1 MDLRVEVFLAGR
13 TAVDSGIAVS
23 VREIAAFAIV
33 GFVIS
38 KGTLLISA
46 SMALDIRITT
56 NTTTPFTPHTRITTI
71 VAIQA
76 STNPESTE
84 DRTLAT

>member
-1 MDLRVEVFLAGR
+1 VDLRVEVFLAGR

-23 VREIAAFAIV
+23 VGEIAAFAIV

-38 KGTLLISA
+38 KRTLLISA

-56 NTTTPFTPHTRITTI
+56 NTTTPFTPDTRITTI